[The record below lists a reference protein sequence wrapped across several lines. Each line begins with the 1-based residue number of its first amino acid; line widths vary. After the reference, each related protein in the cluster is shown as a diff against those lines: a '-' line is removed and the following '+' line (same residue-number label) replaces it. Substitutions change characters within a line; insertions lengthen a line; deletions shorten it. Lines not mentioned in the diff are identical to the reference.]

1 LSAQN
6 LKKSKRF
13 WEKLSHAFAV
23 KDEEGFSPE
32 EIQFMEK
39 VAEFICRRRLEAAAI
54 MGLVTVKPLGF
65 LGSQL
70 LIFLEPFLVPFFNEV
85 EYHKLVNILSKR
97 EGIEVFVQLLEKK
110 SAERKNTNPRQQTTV
125 DEKEREKLNK

>member
-1 LSAQN
+1 MSAQN

-32 EIQFMEK
+32 ELQFMEK
-39 VAEFICRRRLEAAAI
+39 VADFICRRRLEAAAI

-85 EYHKLVNILSKR
+85 EYHKLVSILSKR

-110 SAERKNTNPRQQTTV
+110 SAEKKKNSESQQQILKKK
-125 DEKEREKLNK
+125 EKKN

>member
-1 LSAQN
+1 
-6 LKKSKRF
+6 
-13 WEKLSHAFAV
+13 
-23 KDEEGFSPE
+23 
-32 EIQFMEK
+32 MEK

-85 EYHKLVNILSKR
+85 EYRKLVNILSKR

-110 SAERKNTNPRQQTTV
+110 SAEKKNTNLGQQSIV
-125 DEKEREKLNK
+125 DEKDKKNTEDLFDCGGDSGSFGAPLDGIERALDL